1 MKISCISDIHGHLPI
16 IPDCDLLLI
25 GGDLCPSKYNQS
37 DWLKNKFKPWIDS
50 LSERMKIIGVA
61 GNHDFIFQNNP
72 QDVPNM
78 NWTYLQDS
86 GTEFN
91 NFKIWGS
98 PWQPE
103 FHNWAFNGFESDLK
117 KKWNLIPKNTDI
129 LVLHGPPYKHGD
141 FSPLKR
147 VHTGSY
153 SLLQKIM
160 QIQPK
165 LVIAGH
171 IHSGYGKYEIGNSIF
186 LSCSFVDESY
196 NPFYDIQTIDL

>member
-1 MKISCISDIHGHLPI
+1 MKVACVSDIHGHLPI

-141 FSPLKR
+141 FSPLER

>member
-1 MKISCISDIHGHLPI
+1 MKVACVSDIHGHLPS

-37 DWLKNKFKPWIDS
+37 DWLKNNFKPWIDS

-103 FHNWAFNGFESDLK
+103 FHNWAFNAFESDLK
-117 KKWNLIPKNTDI
+117 KKWNLIPDDADI

-141 FSPLKR
+141 FSPFGR

-160 QIQPK
+160 EIQPK

-171 IHSGYGKYEIGNSIF
+171 IHSGYGRYEIGNSTF
-186 LSCSFVDESY
+186 LSCSYVDESY
-196 NPFYDIQTIDL
+196 NPFYDIQTIEL